1 MNKTKKH
8 KILGTIIKMTV
19 TGVVII
25 SIGIGMACILLFDT
39 FPSSFH

>member
-1 MNKTKKH
+1 MNKAKKH
-8 KILGTIIKMTV
+8 NILGTLIKMII
-19 TGVVII
+19 TGVVIV